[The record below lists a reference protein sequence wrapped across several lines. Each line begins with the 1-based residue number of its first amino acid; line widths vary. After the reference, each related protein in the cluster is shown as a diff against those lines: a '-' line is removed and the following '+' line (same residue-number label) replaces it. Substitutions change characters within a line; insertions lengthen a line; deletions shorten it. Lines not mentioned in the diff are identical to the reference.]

1 MNGQIELPADVIAEL
16 RANRK
21 VSAIRKLRGHRGI
34 GLKEAKELVEAYEA
48 LPPATATTTTTAT
61 RRPPETDTGVGRVVL
76 LIIGV
81 TAIFALY
88 KFLS

>member
-1 MNGQIELPADVIAEL
+1 MNRQIELPADVIAEL

-48 LPPATATTTTTAT
+48 LPPATATATAT